1 MLAAR
6 SESGETSPPVKG
18 FRGGREHFHNDRGI
32 QQHIASLV
40 MELQVALIG
49 FQGPEELAPILLRLA
64 RSHMQGGAFLPEQVT
79 QHTMREGLAIYG
91 QW

>member
-1 MLAAR
+1 M
-6 SESGETSPPVKG
+6 ETLV
-18 FRGGREHFHNDRGI
+18 
-32 QQHIASLV
+32 SLV
-40 MELQVALIG
+40 PDVEVFLALA
-49 FQGPEELAPILLRLA
+49 PEELAPILLRLA

>member
-1 MLAAR
+1 
-6 SESGETSPPVKG
+6 
-18 FRGGREHFHNDRGI
+18 
-32 QQHIASLV
+32 

-79 QHTMREGLAIYG
+79 QQAMREGLVVNHRDFDRLEPLASKRLAFVLSQAAVPYERLRDRAA
-91 QW
+91 